1 MNNKKQITLFDKS
14 FVGAIDEDQLSL
26 FYDFINDIKPFVDV
40 ETKHIEYS
48 KIINRYNWVKTILSK
63 EMLYGIIYYYI
74 LDFNYAT
81 RRIYDYG
88 MVKNPEKIGGIMN
101 AIKSIATQINKSKN
115 DIQTK

>member
-1 MNNKKQITLFDKS
+1 MNNKKQVTLFNKS
-14 FVGAIDEDQLSL
+14 FAGAIEEDQLSL
-26 FYDFINDIKPFVDV
+26 FYDFINDIKPFVDI
-40 ETKHIEYS
+40 ETKHIEYN

-88 MVKNPEKIGGIMN
+88 MVKNPEKIGDIMN
-101 AIKSIATQINKSKN
+101 VIKNIAAQIAVSKSN
-115 DIQTK
+115 IGNN